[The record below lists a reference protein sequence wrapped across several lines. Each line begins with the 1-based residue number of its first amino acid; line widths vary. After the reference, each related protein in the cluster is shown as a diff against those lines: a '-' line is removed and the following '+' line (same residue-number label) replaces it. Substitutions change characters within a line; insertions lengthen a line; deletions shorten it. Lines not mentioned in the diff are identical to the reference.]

1 MLGESEIRSALARVL
16 INHKSTGTLAEQTP
30 RMIREQ
36 LSIDLCLS
44 VSEIDLFKDKIKQ
57 WIIDSLDEDVTDFQS
72 KKSGSNKSAAEL
84 RSIAKMVG
92 VPPSFWSAV
101 DKENAGALSGQL
113 IDFCKSKQVP
123 RADPEGLPTLREAK
137 KYKAWKDANAELEGI
152 DARNI
157 VDSRKRKCREFSPLF
172 PNIN

>member
-1 MLGESEIRSALARVL
+1 MLGESEIQSALAKRL
-16 INHKSTGTLAEQTP
+16 IIHKSTGTLAEQTP

-36 LSIDLCLS
+36 LSSDLRVN
-44 VSEIDLFKDKIKQ
+44 VSEIDSFKDKIKQ
-57 WIIDSLDEDVTDFQS
+57 WIIDSLEVDEPDFQCQNS
-72 KKSGSNKSAAEL
+72 VSDKSAAEL

-101 DKENAGALSGQL
+101 DKENTGALSGRL

-123 RADPEGLPTLREAK
+123 RADSEGLPTLSEAK

-157 VDSRKRKCREFSPLF
+157 VDSRKRKCRELIPLF